1 MNAFEVVTIVVSV
14 IAIALA
20 ATTYFRV
27 NQTLG
32 QLGRQGQSWF
42 DHREDVDTADQPS
55 EDDRDDPIPKRPLR
69 GRPD

>member
-27 NQTLG
+27 NQALG
-32 QLGRQGQSWF
+32 QLGRQGRSWF
-42 DHREDVDTADQPS
+42 DHREDLAPDDQPN
-55 EDDRDDPIPKRPLR
+55 EDDRDDPIPKRPPR